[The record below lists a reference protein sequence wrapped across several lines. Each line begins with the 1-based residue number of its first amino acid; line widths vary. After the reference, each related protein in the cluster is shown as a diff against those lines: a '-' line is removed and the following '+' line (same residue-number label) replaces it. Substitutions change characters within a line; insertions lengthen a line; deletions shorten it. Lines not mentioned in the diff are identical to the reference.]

1 MANSPV
7 NHHDGGRDDPS
18 AGRTEIRR
26 GGTSSPGPAPPDG
39 PGRGTEVDRSDE
51 NGVRTLVFNRPAR
64 LNAFTAAS
72 YRMLAAA
79 LNEAADDDSV
89 RVVELVGA
97 GRAFSSGVDLDALAA
112 ADTDEYADAFAV
124 LLPALTEFPKPLLA
138 GVHGAAVG
146 FGSTILLH
154 ADVVVVADDARLRL
168 PFAQLG
174 TVPEAASS
182 VLLPAQVGLQRA
194 TELILT
200 GRWMDAAEAVR
211 LGLARPALC
220 PRGSPAGASGD
231 REPDRAASTRGRH
244 GGQAAA
250 QIGPRRAGPGRA
262 GTGERGSALAVHD
275 VRAVDPRRPGHRPD
289 LAGVRH
295 LAVEGPDKGPP
306 LTDVVE
312 SPSPRTTGSTTATDT
327 SRHQRGQPHDSLV
340 RWLRAGRSLADQSM
354 IKSSIHPG
362 SWADWCADLQIEA
375 LE

>member
-7 NHHDGGRDDPS
+7 DHHDGGRDDPS
-18 AGRTEIRR
+18 AGRTEIRQ

-146 FGSTILLH
+146 FGTTILLH

-211 LGLARPALC
+211 LGLALRRCAPEDLRPELRAIANQIARHPPAVVMAAKRLLRTGRAELIRDAL
-220 PRGSPAGASGD
+220 A
-231 REPDRAASTRGRH
+231 RENEAARSLSMTFGPLTRG
-244 GGQAAA
+244 
-250 QIGPRRAGPGRA
+250 GRDTVPTSPES
-262 GTGERGSALAVHD
+262 GT
-275 VRAVDPRRPGHRPD
+275 
-289 LAGVRH
+289 
-295 LAVEGPDKGPP
+295 
-306 LTDVVE
+306 
-312 SPSPRTTGSTTATDT
+312 
-327 SRHQRGQPHDSLV
+327 
-340 RWLRAGRSLADQSM
+340 
-354 IKSSIHPG
+354 
-362 SWADWCADLQIEA
+362 
-375 LE
+375 

>member
-7 NHHDGGRDDPS
+7 DHHDGGRDDPG
-18 AGRTEIRR
+18 AGR
-26 GGTSSPGPAPPDG
+26 
-39 PGRGTEVDRSDE
+39 TEVDRSDE

-146 FGSTILLH
+146 FGTTILLH

-194 TELILT
+194 TELVLT
-200 GRWMDAAEAVR
+200 GRW
-211 LGLARPALC
+211 
-220 PRGSPAGASGD
+220 
-231 REPDRAASTRGRH
+231 ST
-244 GGQAAA
+244 
-250 QIGPRRAGPGRA
+250 
-262 GTGERGSALAVHD
+262 
-275 VRAVDPRRPGHRPD
+275 
-289 LAGVRH
+289 
-295 LAVEGPDKGPP
+295 
-306 LTDVVE
+306 
-312 SPSPRTTGSTTATDT
+312 
-327 SRHQRGQPHDSLV
+327 
-340 RWLRAGRSLADQSM
+340 LR
-354 IKSSIHPG
+354 
-362 SWADWCADLQIEA
+362 
-375 LE
+375 